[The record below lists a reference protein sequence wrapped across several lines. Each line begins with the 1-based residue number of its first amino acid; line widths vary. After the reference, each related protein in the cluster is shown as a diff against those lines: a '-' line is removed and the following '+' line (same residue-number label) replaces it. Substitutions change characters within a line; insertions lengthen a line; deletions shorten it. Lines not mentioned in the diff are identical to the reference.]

1 MFFRYDFKPT
11 FQFPA
16 LFLIII
22 SASSAPKPP
31 FKHSNNFIQL
41 LLAKSSEIPRLKLS
55 LFFNQ
60 IKNGGKVQHRR
71 EKKHSQA

>member
-1 MFFRYDFKPT
+1 MQILLSIASPLFNFFLTYSSFST
-11 FQFPA
+11 S
-16 LFLIII
+16 FLIII

-41 LLAKSSEIPRLKLS
+41 LLAKFSEIPRLKLS

-60 IKNGGKVQHRR
+60 NTR
-71 EKKHSQA
+71 